1 MTILTAKT
9 AGVPYVVGCT
19 PPILGEIPS
28 STVAAMYLAGADEIF
43 ILGGVQA
50 IAAMAT
56 GTETI
61 RKVDFIAGPGNAFV
75 AEAKKQMF
83 GEIGIDLFAGPTEV
97 LIVADEAADP
107 FTIATDLL
115 SQAEHGPDTPAVLIT
130 TSEDVGRKTIE
141 IVDTLLTRLPTAELA
156 GHSWK
161 TLGEVAIVGDLT
173 EAYALADEYAS
184 EHVQIL
190 TKNPREALDKMTNYG
205 ALFLGEKTCVSF
217 GDKVRD
223 STLIYTCWANLTA
236 YHRLHVY
243 SGSSNFMVYG
253 RSLGQTTYFQPVKQL
268 VILGGCG

>member
-19 PPILGEIPS
+19 PPILGEIPC

-50 IAAMAT
+50 VAAMAI
-56 GTETI
+56 GTETM

-83 GEIGIDLFAGPTEV
+83 GDIGIDLFAGPTEV

-115 SQAEHGPDTPAVLIT
+115 SQAEHGPDTPAILIT
-130 TSEDVGRKTIE
+130 TSEDIGRKTIE

-156 GHSWK
+156 GESWR
-161 TLGEVAIVGDLT
+161 TFGEVAIVGDLT
-173 EAYALADEYAS
+173 EAYALADEYSS

-190 TKNPREALDKMTNYG
+190 TKRPREALEKMRNYG

-217 GDKVRD
+217 GDKVRHFY
-223 STLIYTCWANLTA
+223 SSPLHLLVHSY
-236 YHRLHVY
+236 RLL
-243 SGSSNFMVYG
+243 SCT
-253 RSLGQTTYFQPVKQL
+253 R
-268 VILGGCG
+268 ILWSF